1 MFGNLMIAALIVIVL
16 WAFIIGIFLTVSRRQ
31 PGVQTQIKA
40 VEERLD
46 SIEKKSRS

>member
-1 MFGNLMIAALIVIVL
+1 MIAALIVIVL
-16 WAFIIGIFLTVSRRQ
+16 WTLIIGIFLTVSRRQ
-31 PGVQTQIKA
+31 PDVQTQIKA